1 MFGVAVAVSKLDG
14 TGLENE
20 QIVQTHVAL
29 LGLGVLRPDPAPGNG
44 LLTPCIG
51 DALGLREGELAICE
65 LEENDRLRLG
75 MSDGLAALG
84 YRVTLADD
92 LRKPACIPSARC
104 RSLNMYKVHY
114 VELISFNV
122 LQFHSNR
129 MLPRLQI
136 IDIAY
141 PMTSQ
146 VRMAILMI
154 WQLELP
160 KIRQMSASL

>member
-1 MFGVAVAVSKLDG
+1 MAVSKLDG

-20 QIVQTHVAL
+20 QIVHTHVAL
-29 LGLGVLRPDPAPGNG
+29 LGLGVLRPDPALGKG
-44 LLTPCIG
+44 LRAPCIG
-51 DALGLREGELAICE
+51 DALGLREGEPATCG
-65 LEENDRLRLG
+65 LEKVDGFRVG

-104 RSLNMYKVHY
+104 LNLNMYRLHY
-114 VELISFNV
+114 VKLISLNV

-141 PMTSQ
+141 PMASQ
-146 VRMAILMI
+146 VCMAILMF
-154 WQLELP
+154 W
-160 KIRQMSASL
+160 

>member
-1 MFGVAVAVSKLDG
+1 MAVSKLDG
-14 TGLENE
+14 TGLEKE

-29 LGLGVLRPDPAPGNG
+29 LGLGVLRPDPALGKG
-44 LLTPCIG
+44 LLTLCIG
-51 DALGLREGELAICE
+51 DALGLREGELTICVLEKADE
-65 LEENDRLRLG
+65 LRVG
-75 MSDGLAALG
+75 IIDGLAALG
-84 YRVTLADD
+84 YRVTLAED

-104 RSLNMYKVHY
+104 RSLNMYILHY
-114 VELISFNV
+114 VELISFNI

-146 VRMAILMI
+146 VCMAVLMI
-154 WQLELP
+154 W
-160 KIRQMSASL
+160 

>member
-1 MFGVAVAVSKLDG
+1 MIPQLRHGGIDIFGVAVAVSKLDG

-20 QIVQTHVAL
+20 QIVHTHVAL
-29 LGLGVLRPDPAPGNG
+29 LGLGVLRPDPTLGMG
-44 LLTPCIG
+44 LLAPCIG
-51 DALGLREGELAICE
+51 DALGLREGEPATCGFE
-65 LEENDRLRLG
+65 KVDGFRSG

-104 RSLNMYKVHY
+104 QSLNTCILHY

-129 MLPRLQI
+129 MLPGLQI

-154 WQLELP
+154 
-160 KIRQMSASL
+160 R

>member
-1 MFGVAVAVSKLDG
+1 MAVSKLDG

-29 LGLGVLRPDPAPGNG
+29 LGLGVLRPDPALGKE
-44 LLTPCIG
+44 LLPPCIG
-51 DALGLREGELAICE
+51 DALGLREGEPATCG
-65 LEENDRLRLG
+65 LERVDGFRVEMN
-75 MSDGLAALG
+75 DGLATLG

-92 LRKPACIPSARC
+92 LRKPACIASARC
-104 RSLNMYKVHY
+104 QNLNTYKVHY

-146 VRMAILMI
+146 VCMAILLI
-154 WQLELP
+154 W
-160 KIRQMSASL
+160 